1 MLTEAPTK
9 ESSLVSVVRIATQ
22 LGISRLVNVLQ
33 DWSVNWVSHTL
44 ISGCVH
50 QDWSVN

>member
-1 MLTEAPTK
+1 MLTEAPIK
-9 ESSLVSVVRIATQ
+9 ESSLLSVACDVAW
-22 LGISRLVNVLQ
+22 VLQ